1 VANMKIAGHPFTL
14 NSDDPLKT
22 IPVGEPVA
30 PFFAA
35 GTTTCSARATP
46 VLL

>member
-1 VANMKIAGHPFTL
+1 L

-22 IPVGEPVA
+22 IPVDEPLA

-35 GTTTCSARATP
+35 GTTTSSGRATP
-46 VLL
+46 QPL

>member
-1 VANMKIAGHPFTL
+1 MKIEGHPCTL

-22 IPVGEPVA
+22 IPLGEPVV
-30 PFFAA
+30 PVFAA
-35 GTTTCSARATP
+35 GTTTWSERATP